1 MSEISSTRP
10 LSPVTPT
17 PRPNTSVTDAAVKL
31 LQPLGNLLAVGDSA
45 TAEVVSVKDLAQNF
59 QQVLLRLTVNGG
71 QQATLQATTSQP
83 LLQGSTVAVTAVSD
97 TRLSVLMQVAAGGNP
112 LTSLDGE
119 AMPPGTVIQ
128 GKVESSQPF
137 IQPHTQQLLNK
148 VLVALLN
155 TPLAGSKLAIET
167 PLNLPVGSLLTAQVQ
182 SNQSL
187 TFLPLSG
194 RLDQLELGQQL
205 ASQQSRQGSLENL
218 LKSLQ
223 GLSGKEG
230 LPEGMRAAIDKLLG
244 SLPDGAQL
252 SDSKGLSQALEKS
265 GMFLEAKLLSG
276 NTAGLPQDMKANLL
290 RLIAQILPAL
300 PSGAAI
306 NPNAIGANLGQALPV
321 FLRNA
326 LGALGQTGA
335 KQQGLTFPLPSK
347 LQQEMEN
354 EGDLE
359 GLLKLAAAAV
369 ARLQT
374 HQLSSLAQSQLTPEG
389 NLLTTWQMEIPMR
402 NGQDLAPL
410 QLKMQR
416 EDAQEEEKPGK
427 GGKKGQQQEPVWRI
441 ELAFDIA
448 PLGPLQVQAQLARGS
463 LTSQLWAERASTAQL
478 IDNELG
484 NLRDRLTAAGLNV
497 GELACQQ
504 GLPPQGP
511 RTTLEQR
518 WIDEKA

>member
-10 LSPVTPT
+10 LPAITPT
-17 PRPNTSVTDAAVKL
+17 TRPAPSVADAAVKL
-31 LQPLGNLLAVGDSA
+31 LQPLGDLMAVGDST

-59 QQVLLRLTVNGG
+59 QQVLLKLTLSGG
-71 QQATLQATTSQP
+71 QQATVQATTNQP
-83 LLQGSTVAVTAVSD
+83 LVPGSTVGVTAVSD
-97 TRLSVLMQVAAGGNP
+97 TRLSVVMQIAAGGNP
-112 LTSLDGE
+112 LTSLDGD
-119 AMPPGTVIQ
+119 AMPTGTVIQ
-128 GKVESSQPF
+128 GKVESTQVFVQP
-137 IQPHTQQLLNK
+137 QTQQVLNK
-148 VLVALLN
+148 VVMSLLN
-155 TPLAGSKLAIET
+155 TSMAGSKLALET
-167 PLNLPVGSLLTAQVQ
+167 PLSLPVGSLLTAQVQ

-187 TFLPLSG
+187 AFLPLSG
-194 RLDQLELGQQL
+194 RLDQLELAQQL
-205 ASQQSRQGSLENL
+205 GSQQARQGSLEGL

-230 LPEGMRAAIDKLLG
+230 LPEGLRTSIDKLLG
-244 SLPDGAQL
+244 ALPDGAQL

-276 NTAGLPQDMKANLL
+276 NASGLSQDMKANLL

-300 PSGAAI
+300 PNGTAI
-306 NPNAIGANLGQALPV
+306 NPNTIGGNLGQALPV

-326 LGALGQTGA
+326 LGALGQTGV
-335 KQQGLTFPLPSK
+335 KQPGLTFPLPSK
-347 LQQEMEN
+347 LQKEMEK

-359 GLLKLAAAAV
+359 SLLKLAAAAV
-369 ARLQT
+369 SRLQT

-402 NGQDLAPL
+402 NQQDLVPL

-416 EDAQEEEKPGK
+416 EDAQEEKQNGK
-427 GGKKGQQQEPVWRI
+427 GGKKGQQQEPVWRV

-448 PLGPLQVQAQLARGS
+448 PLGPLQVQAQIARGS
-463 LTSQLWAERASTAQL
+463 LTSQLWAEKLSTVQL

-484 NLRDRLTAAGLNV
+484 TLRDRLTAAGLNV
-497 GELACQQ
+497 GELECQQ
-504 GLPPQGP
+504 GFPPQGP

-518 WIDEKA
+518 WIDDKA

>member
-10 LSPVTPT
+10 ISAPSPT

-31 LQPLGNLLAVGDSA
+31 LQPLGDLLAVGDSA
-45 TAEVVSVKDLAQNF
+45 TAEVIDVKSLAQNF
-59 QQVLLRLTVNGG
+59 QQVLLKLTLNSG

-83 LLQGSTVAVTAVSD
+83 LTQGSTVAVTALSD

-112 LTSLDGE
+112 LTSLDPDVL
-119 AMPPGTVIQ
+119 PPGTVLQ

-137 IQPHTQQLLNK
+137 VQPQTQQLLNK
-148 VLVALLN
+148 VLVSLLN
-155 TPLAGSKLAIET
+155 TPLAGNKLSLET
-167 PLNLPVGSLLTAQVQ
+167 ALTLAPGSLLTAQVQ

-187 TFLPLSG
+187 AFLPLSG
-194 RLDQLELGQQL
+194 RLDQLELAQQL
-205 ASQQSRQGSLENL
+205 GNQQTRQGSLEGL

-223 GLSGKEG
+223 GLSGKDG
-230 LPEGMRAAIDKLLG
+230 LPEGIRGSIDKLLG
-244 SLPDGAQL
+244 ALPNGDQL

-276 NTAGLPQDMKANLL
+276 NAAGLSQDMKANLL

-300 PSGAAI
+300 PTGTAI
-306 NPNAIGANLGQALPV
+306 NPNTIGGNLGQALPV

-335 KQQGLTFPLPSK
+335 KQQGLTFPLPTK
-347 LQQEMEN
+347 LQQELEKEN
-354 EGDLE
+354 DLE

-369 ARLQT
+369 SRLQT

-389 NLLTTWQMEIPMR
+389 TLLTTWQMEVPMR
-402 NGQDLAPL
+402 NQQDLVPL
-410 QLKMQR
+410 QLKLQR
-416 EDAQEEEKPGK
+416 EEEAQEKQNGK
-427 GGKKGQQQEPVWRI
+427 GAKKGQQEPVWRI
-441 ELAFDIA
+441 ELAFDLA
-448 PLGPLQVQAQLARGS
+448 PLGPLQVQAQLARGA
-463 LTSQLWAERASTAQL
+463 LTSQLWAEKASTVQL
-478 IDNELG
+478 IDRELG
-484 NLRDRLTAAGLNV
+484 TLRDRLTAAGLNV
-497 GELACQQ
+497 GDLECAQ

-518 WIDEKA
+518 WVDEKA

>member
-10 LSPVTPT
+10 LPPVTPT
-17 PRPNTSVTDAAVKL
+17 TRPNTSVTDAAVKL
-31 LQPLGNLLAVGDSA
+31 LQPLGDLLAVGDST

-59 QQVLLRLTVNGG
+59 QQVLLKVTLNGG
-71 QQATLQATTSQP
+71 QQATLQATTHQP
-83 LLQGSTVAVTAVSD
+83 LVQGSTVAVTALSD
-97 TRLSVLMQVAAGGNP
+97 TRLAVLMQVAAGGDP

-119 AMPPGTVIQ
+119 VMPPGTVIQ
-128 GKVESSQPF
+128 GKIESSQAF
-137 IQPHTQQLLNK
+137 VQPQTLQVLNK
-148 VLVALLN
+148 VLVSLLN
-155 TPLAGSKLAIET
+155 TPLAGSKLALET

-205 ASQQSRQGSLENL
+205 ASQQSRQGSLEGL

-223 GLSGKEG
+223 GLSGKDG
-230 LPEGMRAAIDKLLG
+230 VPDGVRGAIDKLLG
-244 SLPDGAQL
+244 SLPDSAQL
-252 SDSKGLSQALEKS
+252 GDSKGLSQALEKS

-276 NTAGLPQDMKANLL
+276 NAAGLPQDMKANLL

-300 PSGAAI
+300 PSGTAV
-306 NPNAIGANLGQALPV
+306 NPNTIGANLGQALPV

-326 LGALGQTGA
+326 LGALGQTGL

-359 GLLKLAAAAV
+359 SLLKLAAAAV
-369 ARLQT
+369 SRLQT

-402 NGQDLAPL
+402 NQQDLVPL

-416 EDAQEEEKPGK
+416 EEAQEEKNGGK

-463 LTSQLWAERASTAQL
+463 LTSQLWAEKASTVQL
-478 IDNELG
+478 IDTELG
-484 NLRDRLTAAGLNV
+484 TLRERLTAAGLNV
-497 GELACQQ
+497 GELECQQ
-504 GLPPQGP
+504 GIPPQGP

>member
-10 LSPVTPT
+10 LSPVAPT

-31 LQPLGNLLAVGDSA
+31 LQPLGNLLAVGDST

-71 QQATLQATTSQP
+71 QQATVQATTSQP
-83 LLQGSTVAVTAVSD
+83 LVQGSTVAVTALSD

-119 AMPPGTVIQ
+119 AIPPGTVIQ

-137 IQPHTQQLLNK
+137 VQPQTLQVLNK

-155 TPLAGSKLAIET
+155 TPLAGSKLSIET

-205 ASQQSRQGSLENL
+205 GSQQARQGSLENL

-230 LPEGMRAAIDKLLG
+230 VPEGMRGAIDKLLG

-276 NTAGLPQDMKANLL
+276 NTAGLSQDMKANLL

-306 NPNAIGANLGQALPV
+306 NPINIGANLGQALPV

-326 LGALGQTGA
+326 LGALGQTGV

-402 NGQDLAPL
+402 NGQDLVPL

-416 EDAQEEEKPGK
+416 EDAQEEEKSGK

-441 ELAFDIA
+441 ELAFDIP

-463 LTSQLWAERASTAQL
+463 LTSQLWAERASTVNL

-484 NLRDRLTAAGLNV
+484 TLRDRLTAAGLNV

-504 GLPPQGP
+504 GVPPQGP